1 MIYKNYKSTLSLIL
15 LFHISFYWLL
25 IQPAGHFFID
35 EYYLYKQALTKIY
48 VSWHPLLLSFSSRFF
63 FDLGFNLA
71 GITLIQCGL
80 SFIGLLVLI
89 KKINYSLYPG
99 SEISNITILI
109 VYILLISP
117 LSPFPYKTMHYG
129 TDTWLT
135 IFLIF
140 LIIIFIDFKNNFKRK
155 YKNYNYFFLF
165 ILGIIAALICN
176 IRNNSIFLLP
186 FIVLLFNA
194 LSKLFTK
201 NKLFKILIIIL
212 PIITTLS
219 LNLFL
224 NKYLEVQ
231 KIHTKNVVMVADNV
245 SLISSYPDLA
255 KELPYTFKIL
265 KKDYRQKIGSQTNIN
280 KLSWSYFYLKP
291 YLILTEDSLCFKPIK
306 KLRDEYYNIIIKHPF
321 KLLYLKFNRWLGH
334 FNIDVRYKVVINSP
348 FLKSVKLDQNS
359 YFKSLRKVISKIDH
373 FIIDRSIMIRVLF
386 RTHLPWFILNIII
399 IFFIYS
405 SNYLNEIKKEHILI
419 LLLPLAY
426 YLSFVVATPSYRFRY
441 MYPSNLLIQIYFY
454 SIFMNTILTKFYN
467 IYKINNKKIKY

>member
-1 MIYKNYKSTLSLIL
+1 M
-15 LFHISFYWLL
+15 

-35 EYYLYKQALTKIY
+35 EYYLYKQALTEIY

-71 GITLIQCGL
+71 GLTLIQCSL

-89 KKINYSLYPG
+89 KKINYSLYPR
-99 SEISNITILI
+99 SKISNITTFI
-109 VYILLISP
+109 VYIILISP

-135 IFLIF
+135 IFMIF
-140 LIIIFIDFKNNFKRK
+140 LIIIFIDFIDNFKRNP
-155 YKNYNYFFLF
+155 KNHNYFLLF
-165 ILGIIAALICN
+165 IFGIIAALLCN

-186 FIVLLFNA
+186 FIVLLSNA

-201 NKLFKILIIIL
+201 NKLFKTLIIML
-212 PIITTLS
+212 PVITTLL
-219 LNLFL
+219 LNFFL
-224 NKYLEVQ
+224 NQYLEVE

-245 SLISSYPDLA
+245 SLISKYPQLA

-280 KLSWSYFYLKP
+280 KLSWSYFYLEP

-306 KLRDEYYNIIIKHPF
+306 KLRNEYFNIFIKHPF
-321 KLLYLKFNRWLGH
+321 KLFYLKFNRWLGH
-334 FNIDVRYKVVINSP
+334 FNIDVRYKVTINSP

-359 YFKSLRKVISKIDH
+359 YFKSLREVISKVDH

-386 RTHLPWFILNIII
+386 RTHLTWFILNITI
-399 IFFIYS
+399 IFFVYRS
-405 SNYLNEIKKEHILI
+405 KYLNEIKKEHILI
-419 LLLPLAY
+419 LLIPLAY
-426 YLSFVVATPSYRFRY
+426 YLSFIVATPSYRFRY

-454 SIFMNTILTKFYN
+454 SIFMNTLLRKFHE
-467 IYKINNKKIKY
+467 IYKSNN